1 MHDQN
6 EIVLYHYG
14 VKGMRWG
21 VRHTRERLSSIDKAK
36 KKISIAENERDDAL
50 RKANENRRKIITPA
64 QKKLDKKAEKAEKR
78 YRQVY
83 RRETSKAISKSN
95 IRADI
100 MKKVVNDPE
109 IKRID
114 ELMAKATSDF
124 RLATLDEARMKREGE
139 IWANEIVSTFGEMKV
154 QK

>member
-1 MHDQN
+1 MYDQN
-6 EIVLYHYG
+6 ERVLRHHG
-14 VKGMRWG
+14 IKGMKWG
-21 VRHTRERLSSIDKAK
+21 VRHSRERLGPIDRAK
-36 KKISIAENERDDAL
+36 KKISIAEIERDAAL

-78 YRQVY
+78 YRQIY
-83 RRETSKAISKSN
+83 HRETSKAIAKSN

-124 RLATLDEARMKREGE
+124 RLVTLDEARMKREGE
-139 IWANEIVSTFGEMKV
+139 IWTNEIVSVFGEMKV
-154 QK
+154 RK